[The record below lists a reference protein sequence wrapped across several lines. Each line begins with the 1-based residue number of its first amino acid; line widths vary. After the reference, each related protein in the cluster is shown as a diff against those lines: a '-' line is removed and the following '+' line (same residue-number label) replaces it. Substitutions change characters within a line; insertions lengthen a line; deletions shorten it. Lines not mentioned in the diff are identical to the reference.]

1 MFKTVKLSAWPWLP
15 RSAYANNI
23 GNEAN
28 TGRCYYEKFSELFDM
43 SNFPFSM

>member
-1 MFKTVKLSAWPWLP
+1 MFTTVKLSAWPWLP

-28 TGRCYYEKFSELFDM
+28 TGATMKTFSELFNM